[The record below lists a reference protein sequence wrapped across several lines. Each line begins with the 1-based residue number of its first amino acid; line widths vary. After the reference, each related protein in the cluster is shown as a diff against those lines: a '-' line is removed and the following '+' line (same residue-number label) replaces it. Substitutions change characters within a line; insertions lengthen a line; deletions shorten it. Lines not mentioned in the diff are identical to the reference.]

1 MAMWPW
7 ITRCFAPL
15 CCYCWLTLTGVL
27 MAHFLSRLSFCHRL
41 HLLFTSGFFGW
52 FKSFP
57 KTPFNS
63 SQSVVATP
71 VKWNVFILKVSRDPK
86 HTHPFICCRFWRDD
100 VLHSLT
106 IIIFCVLYNTCQR
119 SLLLDLAC
127 MTQIPFIESTF
138 WWTMSLSLN
147 WIWFFLLL
155 TIFSCSILYL
165 LLNPFACWQRN
176 TFSISLSI
184 LKAKPAY
191 FTWNNDP
198 DWLCFA

>member
-1 MAMWPW
+1 MLCTTLLLLLTDPDRSVNGSFPHLISTAV
-7 ITRCFAPL
+7 CHFATA
-15 CCYCWLTLTGVL
+15 CIYYSQVV
-27 MAHFLSRLSFCHRL
+27 
-41 HLLFTSGFFGW
+41 FFGW

-71 VKWNVFILKVSRDPK
+71 VKWNVFTLKVSRDPK